1 MADENMP
8 DVTEQTDQPDTDP
21 TEEPTEP
28 AEDEPKTFDAE
39 YVTGL
44 RNEAKG
50 HREKAQALATRLH
63 TELVRQTG
71 RLADPTELPFDAAH
85 LEDPDALNAAIDE
98 LLTRKPHYAAR
109 TPQGNT
115 IGQGVKD
122 QGKPSGDWLSQLK
135 TLV

>member
-1 MADENMP
+1 MADECAP
-8 DVTEQTDQPDTDP
+8 EVTEQADQLDT
-21 TEEPTEP
+21 TETQTEP
-28 AEDEPKTFDAE
+28 AQPDPSEPFTTTRQAITD
-39 YVTGL
+39 L
-44 RNEAKG
+44 RDEAKG

-71 RLADPTELPFDAAH
+71 RLADPTELPFDTAH
-85 LEDPDALNAAIDE
+85 LDDPDALKAAIDE

-115 IGQGVKD
+115 VGQGVKD
-122 QGKPSGDWLSQLK
+122 QAQATDWLSQLK

>member
-1 MADENMP
+1 MADENTA
-8 DVTEQTDQPDTDP
+8 DVTEQPDQLDNTETPTEP
-21 TEEPTEP
+21 EQTEEPQ
-28 AEDEPKTFDAE
+28 TFGKD
-39 YVTGL
+39 YVTEL

-50 HREKAQALATRLH
+50 HREKAQSLAARLH

-85 LEDPDALNAAIDE
+85 LDDPEALKTAIDE
-98 LLTRKPHYAAR
+98 LLARKPHYAAR

-115 IGQGVKD
+115 VGQGVKD
-122 QGKPSGDWLSQLK
+122 QGQLTDWLSQLK

>member
-1 MADENMP
+1 MADENTA
-8 DVTEQTDQPDTDP
+8 DVIEQTDTDTTETTEP
-21 TEEPTEP
+21 EQTEEPQ
-28 AEDEPKTFDAE
+28 TFGQE
-39 YVTGL
+39 YVTEL

-85 LEDPDALNAAIDE
+85 LDDPEALKTAIDE

-115 IGQGVKD
+115 VGQGVKD
-122 QGKPSGDWLSQLK
+122 QGQPTDWLSQLK